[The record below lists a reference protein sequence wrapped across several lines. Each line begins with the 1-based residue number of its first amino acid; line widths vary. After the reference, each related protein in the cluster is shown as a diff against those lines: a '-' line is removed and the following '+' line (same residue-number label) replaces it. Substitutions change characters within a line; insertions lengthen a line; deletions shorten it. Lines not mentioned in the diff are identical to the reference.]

1 MSLNELSS
9 ENKLLEKKKRKNK
22 ILILIPSIIVFSSLT
37 IYSMFYLD
45 VEKSV
50 IIDNE
55 EQLTIAN
62 DTLEISSETLITTS
76 NLDSIPENKNEVQ
89 VDTRINLNVTEVYG
103 LSEIEKDYL
112 VIIGAFKDKINAI
125 HMRDQLI
132 TDLHTECKVV
142 FNGKSLFWVS
152 LGFYDSMDQASKAL
166 SDYNQE
172 GWIKKI

>member
-1 MSLNELSS
+1 MSLNDLSS
-9 ENKLLEKKKRKNK
+9 ENKHLDKKKRKKK
-22 ILILIPSIIVFSSLT
+22 ILILIPSIVVFGCLT

-45 VEKSV
+45 VEKTL
-50 IIDNE
+50 IINHE
-55 EQLTIAN
+55 EQLIIAN
-62 DTLEISSETLITTS
+62 DTLKISTEKLIDLS
-76 NLDSIPENKNEVQ
+76 DSDSLLQNKNELQ
-89 VDTRINLNVTEVYG
+89 IDSLIKPNAIEVYD

-132 TDLHTECKVV
+132 DDSHGECKVV

-152 LGFYDSMDQASKAL
+152 LGFHDSMSQASKAL

>member
-22 ILILIPSIIVFSSLT
+22 ILILIPSIIVFSFLT

-50 IIDNE
+50 IINEE
-55 EQLTIAN
+55 EQLIITN
-62 DTLEISSETLITTS
+62 DTLKISSEKLIISS
-76 NLDSIPENKNEVQ
+76 NSDSIPLIKNEVQ
-89 VDTRINLNVTEVYG
+89 IDTLIKPNVIDVYG

-132 TDLHTECKVV
+132 GDSHTECKVV
-142 FNGKSLFWVS
+142 FNGKNLFWVS

>member
-62 DTLEISSETLITTS
+62 DTLEISPETLITTS

-89 VDTRINLNVTEVYG
+89 VDTRIKLNVTEVYG